1 MRVQAILW
9 TLVAA
14 FYGSIGLIYLALSG
28 EPAGSAILLFGCAFG
43 GLVAGWL
50 WHWQQHN
57 PIPKADQVDADA
69 GDEAGVVGVY
79 TTDSI
84 RPLAMAFAFVGIWV
98 GLVVGIWLTG
108 VGLTLMASQIAL
120 IVRDTDR

>member
-1 MRVQAILW
+1 MRIQAILW

-14 FYGSIGLIYLALSG
+14 FYGILGVIYLALSG
-28 EPAGSAILLFGCAFG
+28 EPAGSVILLVGCAFG
-43 GLVAGWL
+43 GLIAGWL
-50 WHWQQHN
+50 WHWQQHH
-57 PIPKADQVDADA
+57 PTPAADLVDADA
-69 GDEAGVVGVY
+69 GDEAGLVGVY

-84 RPLAMAFAFVGIWV
+84 RPLALAAAFAGIWV

-108 VGLTLMASQIAL
+108 VGLALMASQIAL